1 MFALHNQ
8 KPIVLSILDQDAWD
22 LLTCS
27 GAAQKAWNAQ
37 PSSGCQPLSSF
48 EGKST
53 GPGGA
58 SFSLQMVEEIF
69 EAIGNINFCPCR
81 DLDIQ
86 LQGKDE
92 IYERLFRFVEKDLD
106 YAKEYAD
113 LKHRTEV
120 WEAAEMPA
128 RLLIPGK
135 DSIPWHQWLTFA
147 DKIVAQ
153 PPPTPAM
160 REFIRASVK
169 RRQQQ
174 TKLKLGVLTGVVV
187 LILLGAVAAVVM
199 AFKAEHERGV
209 AEQQRFLAEQ
219 QKTLADKQRIIA
231 DKQRIIADKQRSVA
245 EEQRDIAEERKA
257 EAELQGAVAS
267 TLLLSADRKPYSTAG
282 IRAQNFAAYRAES
295 FGIPEVVLPAL
306 HDTLKHLL
314 DNRYQFLDFEGHRAQ
329 INSVDFS
336 PSGSSLLSSSKDGTI
351 IIWPISWNAT
361 GMVPD
366 LVEPVVL
373 TGDWGSDHCV
383 FAQWMDEDTFAAAFE
398 DGDFQG
404 EAMPAHQ

>member
-1 MFALHNQ
+1 MFALHEE

-37 PSSGCQPLSSF
+37 PSTGQPLSSF

-58 SFSLQMVEEIF
+58 PFSLQMLEEIF

-86 LQGKDE
+86 LQGKVE
-92 IYERLFRFVEKDLD
+92 IHERLLRFVEKDLD

-135 DSIPWHQWLTFA
+135 DSIPWHQWLKIA

-174 TKLKLGVLTGVVV
+174 TKLKLGALAGVVL

-231 DKQRIIADKQRSVA
+231 EQQRSVA
-245 EEQRDIAEERKA
+245 EEQRAIAEERKA

-314 DNRYQFLDFEGHRAQ
+314 DSRYQFLDLEGHRAQ

-351 IIWPISWNAT
+351 IVWPISWNAT
-361 GMVPD
+361 AMVPD
-366 LVEPVVL
+366 LVEPVVF
-373 TGDWGSDHCV
+373 TDEDWGSDHCV

-404 EAMPAHQ
+404 EAMPGHQ